1 MTMNYELAQNE
12 AEMYWDVIIATL
24 KQRRLLKSRPRQG
37 GYIEPGVYAYLDAK
51 YDYYAFVLD
60 MRRLGGIAREQWL
73 DRDLWRQWRAALSG
87 RRVAVA
93 DGCGLAICVAHTPGL
108 PTAKR
113 LPAVIPLEAD
123 SVPDGLYTVTLGQA
137 KRGPVVLDLAGKHR
151 AILTGGTSGSGKSTM
166 MKSIILQLA
175 QKHTPAEVMFAICD
189 LKEVDFRDPFDRL
202 PHLFAPIAYS
212 LDDAG
217 RLIESVEQERLRRAA
232 VMAQAG
238 VADWRRLD
246 EPFALLLL
254 VVDEAADLAKT
265 PVMTTLIEVARKG
278 RAMGVSLL
286 LGTQSPTSEVVD
298 HQVRANLPA
307 AIAFQTR
314 TDIESRVILG
324 KKGAEALDRKGLAL
338 AFLDGRWQKI
348 QTLFVDTD
356 DDSGTGAELADL
368 VSAPQAP
375 ALEAIEV
382 DLVTFALDDLG
393 GCFIINRLYDQF
405 GAQIS
410 KRQLTKLGQRW
421 ELRGWLTTPMH
432 RADPRRVTDEL
443 AALAGGGLPCGQGTV
458 SDDTVTRLTRGGTAS
473 EPVTGPGDTASGPMT
488 GAMRAGVGFPVPTFS

>member
-1 MTMNYELAQNE
+1 MNYQELAQRE
-12 AEMYWDVIIATL
+12 VTGYWHTIVSTL
-24 KQRRLLKSRPRQG
+24 GQRGVLKARPQQG
-37 GYIEPGVYAYLDAK
+37 GVVYPQAIGILDKDCAY
-51 YDYYAFVLD
+51 FVLD
-60 MRRLGGIAREQWL
+60 MLRLAGVPREKWL

-93 DGCGLAICVAHTPGL
+93 DGYGLCVIVARTPGL

-113 LPAVIPLEAD
+113 LPAVIPLD
-123 SVPDGLYTVTLGQA
+123 LGDLPDRAYHVHLGDG
-137 KRGPVVLDLAGKHR
+137 KKGPVFLDLAGKHR

-175 QKHTPAEVMFAICD
+175 QKHTASEVMFAICD

-246 EPFALLLL
+246 EPFPLLLL

-278 RAMGVSLL
+278 RAMGIAIL
-286 LGTQSPTSEVVD
+286 LGTQSPTSEVID
-298 HQVRANLPA
+298 HQVRANLPT

-324 KKGAEALDRKGLAL
+324 KRGAEALDRKGLAL

-375 ALEAIEV
+375 ALEPVEV
-382 DLVTFALDDLG
+382 DLVRYAVEDLG
-393 GCFIINRLYDQF
+393 GCFIINRLAEHFAGQVSRR
-405 GAQIS
+405 QIV
-410 KRQLTKLGQRW
+410 KLGKKW
-421 ELRGWLTTPMH
+421 ELRGWLTAPKHAT
-432 RADPRRVTDEL
+432 DPRRVSAEL
-443 AALAGGGLPCGQGTV
+443 AALTLPPTQGTPGGH
-458 SDDTVTRLTRGGTAS
+458 TVTGETGGHRDP
-473 EPVTGPGDTASGPMT
+473 EPVTGTGNRAAGQVIGAMT
-488 GAMRAGVGFPVPTFS
+488 GGFPIPTYY